1 MKLLLFKH
9 TVFIGIILSILFI
22 GIAMLKYPGGN
33 LEDINSS
40 TYSLTKNYIS
50 HLLEYKALNG
60 MDNTARPWGII
71 GVVLMGITT
80 GIAFARFASKIEVK
94 QYSNVI
100 RVLAYL
106 LIIINI
112 LITIPALHN
121 LMVTVGSIFT
131 LLLFFYVT
139 IFFLRSKKLIYFKTI
154 SVVFLLFFYGAAYM
168 YFTRTGLDYLPSIQK
183 IIHVF
188 QIIFILS
195 LDYKIAREDYK
206 YQL

>member
-1 MKLLLFKH
+1 MKYWVFKH
-9 TVFIGIILSILFI
+9 IVLIGISLSVIFI

-33 LEDINSS
+33 LEDINSRV
-40 TYSLTKNYIS
+40 YSLTKNYIS

-71 GVVLMGITT
+71 GVVIMGITT
-80 GIAFARFASKIEVK
+80 GIAFARFASKIDVK

-106 LIIINI
+106 LIVINI

-121 LMVTVGSIFT
+121 LMVTVGSVYT

-154 SVVFLLFFYGAAYM
+154 SVVFLLFFYGAA
-168 YFTRTGLDYLPSIQK
+168 
-183 IIHVF
+183 
-188 QIIFILS
+188 
-195 LDYKIAREDYK
+195 
-206 YQL
+206 